1 MPALKLADILHLLV
15 TIDNLKQNYE
25 KKSTEKS
32 TDKQTNKQTKQLSRW
47 VKKSSNN
54 PRNLFQ
60 LKNMAVLF

>member
-32 TDKQTNKQTKQLSRW
+32 TDKQTNKQTNKQ
-47 VKKSSNN
+47 NN
-54 PRNLFQ
+54 FLAELRKVQTILEIYFN
-60 LKNMAVLF
+60 